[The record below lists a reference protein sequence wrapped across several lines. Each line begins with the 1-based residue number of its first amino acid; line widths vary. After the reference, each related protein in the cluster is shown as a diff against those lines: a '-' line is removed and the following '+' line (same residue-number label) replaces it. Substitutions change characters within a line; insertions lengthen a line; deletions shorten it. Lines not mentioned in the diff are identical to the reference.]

1 MPQYHVALTTPPETV
16 EHVSGI
22 KSELS
27 FTMTSKKNPHTSY
40 CFIDV
45 DLKSRQ
51 IIGWG
56 TETKD
61 KVEVH
66 LTEGYH
72 RVFLT
77 KGQYNKLEQKLRTMR
92 GANGHG

>member
-1 MPQYHVALTTPPETV
+1 MTTNRR
-16 EHVSGI
+16 
-22 KSELS
+22 
-27 FTMTSKKNPHTSY
+27 KNPEY

-56 TETKD
+56 TEAKAT
-61 KVEVH
+61 VEVN
-66 LTEGYH
+66 LTGGYH

-77 KGQYNKLEQKLRTMR
+77 TGQYNKLARKLREPS
-92 GANGHG
+92 

>member
-1 MPQYHVALTTPPETV
+1 MAGNKGRNATY
-16 EHVSGI
+16 
-22 KSELS
+22 
-27 FTMTSKKNPHTSY
+27 F
-40 CFIDV
+40 FIDV

-51 IIGWG
+51 VIGWD
-56 TETKD
+56 TEQKD

-77 KGQYNKLEQKLRTMR
+77 KGQYNKLDKALREAAKR
-92 GANGHG
+92 AH